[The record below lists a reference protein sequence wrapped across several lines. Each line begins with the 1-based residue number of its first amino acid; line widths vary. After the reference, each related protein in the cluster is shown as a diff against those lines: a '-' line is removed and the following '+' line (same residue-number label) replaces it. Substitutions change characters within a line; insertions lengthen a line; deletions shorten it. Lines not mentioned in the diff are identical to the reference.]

1 MSPRERRGEARVS
14 ITYSTSIFISNS
26 LLASWLGPCPGPPC
40 SRSRCLQLCH
50 WLPVRLQAGCKVR
63 DLRQFRHLSLLTFR
77 VCTGERERGDILLQT
92 LVMHHCCPASH
103 NILLTYISFPD
114 SLCHF
119 KHKHQQWMDTWYQ
132 LGLRMV
138 VVVTVRMFLI
148 PIKL

>member
-26 LLASWLGPCPGPPC
+26 LLASWLGPGPPC

-77 VCTGERERGDILLQT
+77 VCTGEREEIFSYKHLSCITAALPVT
-92 LVMHHCCPASH
+92 TYC
-103 NILLTYISFPD
+103 LLTFPSRTFCVISN
-114 SLCHF
+114 
-119 KHKHQQWMDTWYQ
+119 KHQQWMDTWYQ
-132 LGLRMV
+132 LGLSLVEV
-138 VVVTVRMFLI
+138 VEVVTVRMFLI